1 MVRIQDFPLEV
12 IARVFE
18 ELKVEDAWR
27 AREVCHYW
35 HRAFEFCAYGP
46 HSVYLRG
53 ISVGV
58 DVICGILPET
68 TSKAGGK
75 FLDRHV
81 VHGELEFDTS
91 TGAPGSGVAK
101 WVSHDKR
108 YEAWPGGRWRSYSI
122 SEVLTD
128 VELRFTGLV
137 GADDAR
143 IHFGT
148 DITFTSR
155 VSLTNGITRYVDSG
169 VGKFSSFFVS
179 IDTISESA
187 VNGKMNY
194 KHALT
199 GFSAPMWQIYTLLAR
214 HIRLQREY
222 EELLR
227 RHYFQTTILSFRRQS
242 IVSQADGEFDSAGEY
257 FAGLR
262 DYRGS
267 IGACY

>member
-1 MVRIQDFPLEV
+1 MVRILDFPLEV
-12 IARVFE
+12 ITRVFE
-18 ELKVEDAWR
+18 EMKVEDAWR
-27 AREVCHYW
+27 AREVCRYW
-35 HRAFEFCAYGP
+35 HRAFEFCAYGS
-46 HSVYLRG
+46 HSVYLHG

-58 DVICGILPET
+58 DVICGILPEA
-68 TSKAGGK
+68 TSKARGK
-75 FLDRHV
+75 FLDRHI
-81 VHGELEFDTS
+81 VHGELDFDAS
-91 TGAPGSGVAK
+91 TGARRGVAK
-101 WVSHDKR
+101 WISQDRR
-108 YEAWPGGRWRSYSI
+108 YEAWPGGRWRKYSI
-122 SEVLTD
+122 GEVLTD
-128 VELRFTGLV
+128 VELRFTGLI

-179 IDTISESA
+179 IDTVSEPA
-187 VNGKMNY
+187 MNGKVNY

-199 GFSAPMWQIYTLLAR
+199 AFSAPMWQIYALLTQ

-227 RHYFQTTILSFRRQS
+227 RHYFQTSMLSFRRKSIISQGGRQS
-242 IVSQADGEFDSAGEY
+242 NTMEEY
-257 FAGLR
+257 FTGLQ

>member
-1 MVRIQDFPLEV
+1 MAKIQNFPLEL

-18 ELKVEDAWR
+18 ELRVEDAWR

-35 HRAFEFCAYGP
+35 LRAFEFCAYGSQ
-46 HSVYLRG
+46 SVYLHG

-58 DVICGILPET
+58 DVMCGLLPAT
-68 TSKAGGK
+68 TSKTGGK

-81 VHGELEFDTS
+81 VHGTLEFDS
-91 TGAPGSGVAK
+91 SIGAPRGVAK
-101 WVSHDKR
+101 WVCQDKK
-108 YEAWPGGRWRSYSI
+108 YEPWPGGRWRKYSI
-122 SEVLTD
+122 NEVLTD
-128 VELRFTGLV
+128 VELRFTGLI

-148 DITFTSR
+148 DITFTRR

-169 VGKFSSFFVS
+169 IGKFNSFFVS
-179 IDTISESA
+179 IDTVSEPS
-187 VNGKMNY
+187 VNGRANY

-199 GFSAPMWQIYTLLAR
+199 AFSAPMWQIHSLLAH
-214 HIRLQREY
+214 HIRTQREK

-227 RHYFQTTILSFRRQS
+227 RHYFRTSILSFRRNS
-242 IVSQADGEFDSAGEY
+242 LTSQERDNIDEY
-257 FAGLR
+257 FSELQ
-262 DYRGS
+262 DYSGS